1 MGIFFF
7 KWWEIYKI
15 KGRDFSGGPVVKNLP
30 CNAEDQGSF
39 RGQETNNL
47 HAAPQL
53 ESLHTTTTEPAW
65 HKDPVCSPIN
75 K

>member
-1 MGIFFF
+1 M
-7 KWWEIYKI
+7 
-15 KGRDFSGGPVVKNLP
+15 VKNLP

-53 ESLHTTTTEPAW
+53 ESLHTTTTEPA
-65 HKDPVCSPIN
+65 
-75 K
+75 